1 MNFKKKSRKETL
13 TRTIRISGKVYDKI
27 CEIAE
32 VNDISFNSVVNQ
44 ILEKFLNEESG
55 E

>member
-44 ILEKFLNEESG
+44 ILENFLNDEIG

>member
-44 ILEKFLNEESG
+44 ILENFLYNESG

>member
-1 MNFKKKSRKETL
+1 MNFKKKNRKETL

-32 VNDISFNSVVNQ
+32 INDISFNAVVNQ
-44 ILEKFLNEESG
+44 ILENFLNDEIG

>member
-1 MNFKKKSRKETL
+1 MNFKKRSRKESL
-13 TRTIRISGKVYDKI
+13 TRTIRISGKVYDEI

-32 VNDISFNSVVNQ
+32 LNDISFNSVVNQ
-44 ILEKFLNEESG
+44 ILENFLDNESG

>member
-1 MNFKKKSRKETL
+1 MDFKKKSRKETL

-32 VNDISFNSVVNQ
+32 INDISFNSVVNQ
-44 ILEKFLNEESG
+44 ILENFIDNECVK
-55 E
+55 

>member
-1 MNFKKKSRKETL
+1 MDFKKRSRKESL
-13 TRTIRISGKVYDKI
+13 TRTIRVSGKVYDKI

-32 VNDISFNSVVNQ
+32 LNDISFNSVVNQ
-44 ILEKFLNEESG
+44 ILENFLDNESG

>member
-1 MNFKKKSRKETL
+1 MNFKKKNRKETL
-13 TRTIRISGKVYDKI
+13 TRTIRLSGEVYDKI

-32 VNDISFNSVVNQ
+32 INEISFNSVVNQ
-44 ILEKFLNEESG
+44 ILESFLDDECG

>member
-1 MNFKKKSRKETL
+1 MDFKKRSRKETL
-13 TRTIRISGKVYDKI
+13 TRTIRISGKVYDEI

-32 VNDISFNSVVNQ
+32 INDISFNAVVNQ
-44 ILEKFLNEESG
+44 ILENFFNDESG

>member
-1 MNFKKKSRKETL
+1 MEFKKKNRKETL